1 MYKTTFFRGNLLV
14 RMPFTRPILDVRS
27 FAAQF
32 NELIYAAVAPAF
44 PVTPADLSVNSS
56 NRLSEIWAKFNL
68 YAGPN
73 SVTLFTDRL
82 AFDFLN
88 LSLPDY
94 PLVYDLL
101 RRVHDEF
108 PLHFK
113 LCDYE
118 RVEAQSFVHLELQ
131 PPAEATQYL
140 KRFEHSEE
148 LALFSTLGGGFVV
161 EEPGARMGVIAANSS
176 WRSRMGIERSVAI
189 ANGVYVEVS
198 TALHKGSKEV
208 PFDEKLRL
216 AQSVNDVWLR
226 ILALEQSD
234 V

>member
-1 MYKTTFFRGNLLV
+1 MHKATFFRGNLLV

-27 FAAQF
+27 LALQF
-32 NELIYAAVAPAF
+32 NELIYAALAPAF

-82 AFDFLN
+82 AFEFLN
-88 LSLPDY
+88 LLFSDY

-101 RRVHDEF
+101 RRVADEF
-108 PLHFK
+108 PSHFES
-113 LCDYE
+113 CDYE
-118 RVEAQSFVHLELQ
+118 RVEVQSFVHLELL

-140 KRFEHSEE
+140 KRFEHKVD
-148 LALFSTLGGGFVV
+148 LAPFSSLASFVV
-161 EEPGARMGVIAANSS
+161 EEPGARMSVIAADLS
-176 WRSRMGIERSVAI
+176 WRSRIGIERSLAI
-189 ANGVYVEVS
+189 ANGVYLEVS
-198 TALHKGSKEV
+198 TTLNKVSKEV

-216 AQSVNDVWLR
+216 AQSVGDTWLQV
-226 ILALEQSD
+226 LALEQSNA
-234 V
+234 

>member
-27 FAAQF
+27 FAVQF
-32 NELIYAAVAPAF
+32 NELIYEALAPVF
-44 PVTPADLSVNSS
+44 PVTPADLSINSS

-82 AFDFLN
+82 AFEFLN
-88 LSLPDY
+88 LLLPDY

-108 PLHFK
+108 PLHFE

-118 RVEAQSFVHLELQ
+118 RVEAQSFVHLELL

-140 KRFEHSEE
+140 KQFERLGDSASFSS
-148 LALFSTLGGGFVV
+148 LASFVV
-161 EEPGARMGVIAANSS
+161 EEPGARMSVIAADSS
-176 WRSRMGIERSVAI
+176 WRSRIGIERSLATS
-189 ANGVYVEVS
+189 NGVYLEVS
-198 TALHKGSKEV
+198 TTLNKGSKEV

-216 AQSVNDVWLR
+216 AESIGDAWLR
-226 ILALEQSD
+226 VLALERCD
-234 V
+234 A

>member
-14 RMPFTRPILDVRS
+14 RMPFTRPILNVGS
-27 FAAQF
+27 FAGQF
-32 NELIYAAVAPAF
+32 NELIYAALAPTF

-82 AFDFLN
+82 AFDFVN

-101 RRVHDEF
+101 HRVHDEF
-108 PLHFK
+108 ALHFK

-118 RVEAQSFVHLELQ
+118 RVEAQSFIHLELQ

-140 KRFEHSEE
+140 KRFERSEE
-148 LALFSTLGGGFVV
+148 LASFSSLVSFVV
-161 EEPGARMGVIAANSS
+161 EEPGARMSVIAADLS
-176 WRSRMGIERSVAI
+176 WRSRIGIERSLAI
-189 ANGVYVEVS
+189 ANGVYLEVS
-198 TALHKGSKEV
+198 TTLNKVSKEF

-216 AQSVNDVWLR
+216 AQSVGDTWLQV
-226 ILALEQSD
+226 LALEQSNA
-234 V
+234 